1 MASGG
6 GQAEQAPAVTNQC
19 PQDTTHPAAALPHPL
34 VGWGRGSPPRGA
46 TPNPAPAPR
55 DPEGTLRGHEGAVTG
70 PNPPP
75 RHLHLNV
82 EAAPA
87 QARPGP
93 PQGDGGC
100 GRWAGVRRALA
111 AYGGG

>member
-1 MASGG
+1 MSVLSEGRVASGG

-19 PQDTTHPAAALPHPL
+19 PQDITHPAAALPHPL

-70 PNPPP
+70 PNLPPP
-75 RHLHLNV
+75 AISTLTWRRLLHRR
-82 EAAPA
+82 APA
-87 QARPGP
+87 RLQVMAVAAV
-93 PQGDGGC
+93 
-100 GRWAGVRRALA
+100 GRA
-111 AYGGG
+111 